1 MLWDPTPAWTSN
13 IWLFFV
19 SGEKKDSEP
28 STSLGELAA
37 ADTSLQKKWRPG
49 YSVEKF
55 PETYSKRGKFRKA

>member
-1 MLWDPTPAWTSN
+1 
-13 IWLFFV
+13 LFFV